1 MSVRQLHLKLQ
12 KLQSKSERNQKE
24 ITFLVP
30 IVKMKGLGKEV
41 ESEVQK
47 KVMKKEK

>member
-1 MSVRQLHLKLQ
+1 MSVRQLYLRLQ

-24 ITFLVP
+24 IMFLVP
-30 IVKMKGLGKEV
+30 IAKMKILGEEV